1 MWSANDMTNDAHLAP
16 IKVAGSSQP
25 GLNMLRGPALTLGG
39 RILQIPYLCIMGEIR
54 VRKAIVSANSS
65 AVGSTIG
72 ASGGAWNTLDVISL
86 PVRPSVMAES
96 VYP

>member
-1 MWSANDMTNDAHLAP
+1 
-16 IKVAGSSQP
+16 
-25 GLNMLRGPALTLGG
+25 MLRGPALTLGG
-39 RILQIPYLCIMGEIR
+39 RILQIPYLCMMGEIR

-65 AVGSTIG
+65 AVGSMTG